1 ASLGATVDALRCRRS
16 LRRCDPE
23 MPRRG
28 RKGYGEAL
36 SPRELEV
43 ARLAARNLTNRE
55 IGERLFLSPRTVE
68 IHIGRALR
76 KLGLPSRTVLTEERL
91 EGLTVKD
98 TGR

>member
-1 ASLGATVDALRCRRS
+1 
-16 LRRCDPE
+16 

-28 RKGYGEAL
+28 RKGYGETL

-43 ARLAARNLTNRE
+43 ARLAAQNLTNRE

-76 KLGLPSRTVLTEERL
+76 KLGLPSRTVLTEDLLRD
-91 EGLTVKD
+91 GSRTA
-98 TGR
+98 